1 MSEVNFEDVAKEL
14 NIMFAKKPR
23 NGQKRNIIF
32 WYNGDGKF
40 KEMIPGLQEQLK
52 DAEVVIFSGNNSFN
66 LKYQIEVENPDKNY
80 LVYVPSFKPAPAE
93 NYLLDMYM
101 YSQEFEADVATIYMR
116 ELGIKNPA
124 LFETVKKY
132 ENFFGN
138 QKRISELKKLGITD
152 WNEQTFNIGALCSVV
167 KCSFDFDYALI
178 KLISDFY
185 AGGNLL
191 ENVEKYCDVA
201 TLNEY
206 IQLKFGLVDAL
217 SDIEKMT
224 TNMLLLHMS
233 LYLQGTIPEN
243 WSKNLPD
250 NMNASIKNNA
260 YIFVDRFM
268 KSDRAED
275 YKSISKIIAEKLDV
289 FNYISGWDMD
299 SYEDVDTFIDFDIVT
314 ISRLQK
320 LLLEKGEEYE
330 RYMRIVKQRRK
341 SYWNSQLG
349 HDYMTIHYACRFLAK
364 MHEVNNEFNE
374 IDPKVMFKHYVE
386 SYYKFDQYYREF
398 VFHYDQ
404 STLESLLD
412 VYKLIDN
419 YYTNWY
425 LEELSNRWSNIND
438 DYQWGDVTTERQWNF
453 YDNHIGKLKERV
465 AVIVSDA
472 LRYECGEELTRR
484 LSHKFPSKTSITP
497 ALSTMPS
504 YTALGSV
511 ALLPHNSID
520 YRDDGAVLLDDQSI
534 VSYDSREKHLNE
546 YRSGKVY
553 SGKDFLD
560 PSLSQQI
567 RAEVKGVEVIYIYH
581 DRIDAAG
588 DNVPTEMDVFNAA
601 EKCFDDIEKIFQKL
615 QNMSIYNVFITSDHG
630 FLYRREDMRQ
640 MDKTPNKF
648 AEAILSKRRFFLA
661 HGDSGNDLTRKI
673 PMDYLIHSQTPGQPD
688 LVVEVPYGTNIFPK
702 QGESKKYM
710 HGGDALQEVVIPIIK
725 IENKKKDRAKNRAN
739 QATVKLISISRK
751 ITSLITFLEFFQN
764 EEVDD
769 KTVPC
774 NYEAYFVD
782 SNNEQITNSIVINC
796 DSKSKDMADRT
807 YKEKFTFKNKKYSSE
822 DQYYLV
828 IKNYDDAYAEEERIP
843 FVIDILFSN
852 KFNF

>member
-330 RYMRIVKQRRK
+330 RYIRIVKQRRK
-341 SYWNSQLG
+341 SYWNSQLS

-374 IDPKVMFKHYVE
+374 IDPKVLFEHYVE

-484 LSHKFPSKTSITP
+484 LSHKFPSKTTITP

-581 DRIDAAG
+581 DRIDAVG

-828 IKNYDDAYAEEERIP
+828 IKNYDDAYAEEERIS

>member
-275 YKSISKIIAEKLDV
+275 YKSISKIVAEKLDV

-341 SYWNSQLG
+341 SYWNSQLS

-374 IDPKVMFKHYVE
+374 IDPKVLFEHYVE

-438 DYQWGDVTTERQWNF
+438 DYRWGDVTTERQWNF

-484 LSHKFPSKTSITP
+484 LSHKFPSKTTITP

-581 DRIDAAG
+581 DRIDAVG

>member
-1 MSEVNFEDVAKEL
+1 MGEVNFEDVAKEL
-14 NIMFAKKPR
+14 NILFAKKPR
-23 NGQKRNIIF
+23 TGQKRNIVF

-40 KEMIPGLQEQLK
+40 QEQLPGLQEQLD
-52 DAEVVIFSGNNSFN
+52 DAEIVTYTGNNSFN
-66 LKYQIEVENPDKNY
+66 LKYKIEVENPKKNY
-80 LVYVPSFKPAPAE
+80 LVYVPSFKPASAD

-124 LFETVKKY
+124 LFESVKQY
-132 ENFFGN
+132 EAFFGN
-138 QKRISELKKLGITD
+138 QKRIAELKKIGITE
-152 WNEQTFNIGALCSVV
+152 WTEQTFHIGVLCSVV
-167 KCSFDFDYALI
+167 RCSFDFDYALI
-178 KLISDFY
+178 KLISDYY

-191 ENVEKYCDVA
+191 ESVQKYCDVA

-206 IQLKFGLVDAL
+206 IQLKFGFVDAL
-217 SDIEKMT
+217 NDIEKMT

-268 KSDRAED
+268 KSDHSED
-275 YKSISKIIAEKLDV
+275 YKTISKNIAEKLDV

-341 SYWNSQLG
+341 SYWNSQLS
-349 HDYMTIHYACRFLAK
+349 HDYLTVHYACRFLAK
-364 MHEVNNEFNE
+364 MHEVYNGFTE
-374 IDPKVMFKHYVE
+374 IDPKVMFDNYVN

-398 VFHYDQ
+398 IFHYDQ
-404 STLESLLD
+404 STLESMLD
-412 VYKLIDN
+412 IYKLIDN

-425 LEELSNRWSNIND
+425 LEDLSNRWSNIND
-438 DYQWGDVTTERQWNF
+438 DCGWGDVTTERQWNF

-484 LSHKFPSKTSITP
+484 LSHKFPSKTTITP

-520 YRDDGAVLLDDQSI
+520 YKDDGGVLLDEQSI
-534 VSYDSREKHLNE
+534 VSYDSREKHLNQ
-546 YRSGKVY
+546 YRLGKVY

-560 PSLSQQI
+560 PSKSQQI
-567 RAEVKGVEVIYIYH
+567 RVEVKGVEVIYIYH
-581 DRIDAAG
+581 DRIDAVG

-673 PMDYLIHSQTPGQPD
+673 PMDYLIHSTIPGQPD

-702 QGESKKYM
+702 SGESKKYM
-710 HGGDALQEVVIPIIK
+710 HGGDALQEVVIPIIQ

-751 ITSLITFLEFFQN
+751 VTSLITFLEFFQN
-764 EEVDD
+764 EQVDD

-822 DQYYLV
+822 DQYYLI

>member
-1 MSEVNFEDVAKEL
+1 MSEVNFEDVSKEL

-23 NGQKRNIIF
+23 DGQKRNIVF

-40 KEMIPGLQEQLK
+40 KEQLPGLQEQLA
-52 DAEVVIFSGNNSFN
+52 DAEIVTYSGNNSFN
-66 LKYQIEVENPDKNY
+66 LKYQIEVLNPNKNF
-80 LVYVPSFKPAPAE
+80 LVYVPMFKPAPTE

-138 QKRISELKKLGITD
+138 QKRIADFKKLGITE
-152 WNEQTFNIGALCSVV
+152 WTEQTFNIGALCSVV

-185 AGGNLL
+185 AGGSLL
-191 ENVEKYCDVA
+191 ENVEKYCDVE
-201 TLNEY
+201 TLNDY
-206 IQLKFGLVDAL
+206 IQMKFGLVDAL
-217 SDIEKMT
+217 NDIEKMT

-233 LYLQGTIPEN
+233 LYLQGTIPDN
-243 WSKNLPD
+243 WAKNLPD

-260 YIFVDRFM
+260 YIFIDRFM
-268 KSDRAED
+268 KSDRADD
-275 YKSISKIIAEKLDV
+275 YKHISKAISDKLDV
-289 FNYISGWDMD
+289 ISYISGWDMD
-299 SYEDVDTFIDFDIVT
+299 SYEDVDTFMDFDIVT
-314 ISRLQK
+314 ISKLQK

-341 SYWNSQLG
+341 SYWNSQLS

-364 MHEVNNEFNE
+364 MHEVNTEFSE
-374 IDPKVMFKHYVE
+374 IDPKEMFDHYVN

-398 VFHYDQ
+398 IFHYDQ
-404 STLESLLD
+404 STLESMLD
-412 VYKLIDN
+412 IYKLIDN

-438 DYQWGDVTTERQWNF
+438 LYHWGDVTNERQWNF
-453 YDNHIGKLKERV
+453 YDNHIRRMKERV

-472 LRYECGEELTRR
+472 LRYECGEELSRR
-484 LSHKFPSKTSITP
+484 LSHKFPSKTTITP

-504 YTALGSV
+504 YTALGSI
-511 ALLPHNSID
+511 ALLPHNSVD
-520 YRDDGAVLLDDQSI
+520 YKENGAVLLDDKTI

-546 YRSGKVY
+546 YRTGKVY
-553 SGKDFLD
+553 SGKDFLN
-560 PSLSQQI
+560 PSLSQKI
-567 RAEVKGVEVIYIYH
+567 RTEVKGVEVIYIYH
-581 DRIDAAG
+581 DRIDAVG

-630 FLYRREDMRQ
+630 FLYRREDMRE
-640 MDKTPNKF
+640 MDKTPLKF
-648 AEAILSKRRFFLA
+648 LEAILSKRRFFIS
-661 HGDSGNDLTRKI
+661 HGKSGNDATRKI
-673 PMDYLIHSQTPGQPD
+673 PMDYIIRSQTSDQPD
-688 LVVEVPYGTNIFPK
+688 LFVEVPYGTNVFPK
-702 QGESKKYM
+702 SGESKKYL
-710 HGGDALQEVVIPIIK
+710 HGGDALQEVVIPIIQ
-725 IENKKKDRAKNRAN
+725 IENKKKDRDKNKASN
-739 QATVKLISISRK
+739 ATVKLISISRK
-751 ITSLITFLEFFQN
+751 ITSLITFMEFLQN
-764 EEVDD
+764 EEVND
-769 KTVPC
+769 KVSPC
-774 NYEAYFVD
+774 NYEAFFTD
-782 SNNEQITNSIVINC
+782 SSNERITNSIVINC
-796 DSKSKDMADRT
+796 DSKSKDIADRT
-807 YKEKFTFKNKKYSSE
+807 YKEKFTFKNKKYNTDE
-822 DQYYLV
+822 QYYLV
-828 IKNYDDAYAEEERIP
+828 IKNYDDPYAEEERIP

>member
-52 DAEVVIFSGNNSFN
+52 DAEIVIFSGSNSFN

-152 WNEQTFNIGALCSVV
+152 WTEQTFNIGALCSVV

-185 AGGNLL
+185 AGGSLL
-191 ENVEKYCDVA
+191 ESVEKYCDVA

-268 KSDRAED
+268 KSDRVED
-275 YKSISKIIAEKLDV
+275 YKSISKVIAEKLDV

-341 SYWNSQLG
+341 SYWNSQLS

-374 IDPKVMFKHYVE
+374 IDPKVMFEHYVE

-453 YDNHIGKLKERV
+453 YNNHIGKLKERV

-484 LSHKFPSKTSITP
+484 LSHKFPSKTTITP

-581 DRIDAAG
+581 DRIDAVG

-828 IKNYDDAYAEEERIP
+828 IKNYDDAYAEEERIS

>member
-52 DAEVVIFSGNNSFN
+52 DAEIVIFSGSNSFN
-66 LKYQIEVENPDKNY
+66 LKYQIEVENPEKNY

-138 QKRISELKKLGITD
+138 QKRISELKKLGITN
-152 WNEQTFNIGALCSVV
+152 WTEQTFNIGAFCSVV

-185 AGGNLL
+185 AGGSLL
-191 ENVEKYCDVA
+191 ESVEKYCDVA

-206 IQLKFGLVDAL
+206 IHLKFGLEDAL

-250 NMNASIKNNA
+250 SMNASIKNNA

-268 KSDRAED
+268 KSDKAED

-341 SYWNSQLG
+341 SYWNSQLS

-374 IDPKVMFKHYVE
+374 IDPKVMFEHYVE

-520 YRDDGAVLLDDQSI
+520 YRDDGEVLLDDQSI

-581 DRIDAAG
+581 DRIDGVG

>member
-52 DAEVVIFSGNNSFN
+52 DAEIVIFSGSNSFN
-66 LKYQIEVENPDKNY
+66 LKYQIEVENPEKNY

-138 QKRISELKKLGITD
+138 QKRISELKKLGITN
-152 WNEQTFNIGALCSVV
+152 WTEQTFNIGAFCSVV

-185 AGGNLL
+185 AGGSLL
-191 ENVEKYCDVA
+191 ESVEKYCDVA

-206 IQLKFGLVDAL
+206 IHLKFGLEDAL

-268 KSDRAED
+268 KSDKAED

-341 SYWNSQLG
+341 SYWNSQLS

-374 IDPKVMFKHYVE
+374 IDPKVMFEHYVE

-581 DRIDAAG
+581 DRIDAVG

>member
-1 MSEVNFEDVAKEL
+1 
-14 NIMFAKKPR
+14 
-23 NGQKRNIIF
+23 
-32 WYNGDGKF
+32 
-40 KEMIPGLQEQLK
+40 
-52 DAEVVIFSGNNSFN
+52 
-66 LKYQIEVENPDKNY
+66 
-80 LVYVPSFKPAPAE
+80 
-93 NYLLDMYM
+93 
-101 YSQEFEADVATIYMR
+101 MR
-116 ELGIKNPA
+116 ELGIRNAA
-124 LFETVKKY
+124 LFEIVKNY

-138 QKRISELKKLGITD
+138 QKRIADLKKLGITE
-152 WNEQTFNIGALCSVV
+152 WTEQSFHIGVLCAVL

-178 KLISDFY
+178 KLISDYY

-191 ENVEKYCDVA
+191 ENVKKYCDVD

-217 SDIEKMT
+217 ADIEKMM

-233 LYLQGTIPEN
+233 LYLKGTIPDN
-243 WSKNLPD
+243 WARNLPE

-260 YIFVDRFM
+260 YIFIDRFM
-268 KSDRAED
+268 KSDKEDD
-275 YKSISKIIAEKLDV
+275 YKEIAKTISEKLDV
-289 FNYISGWDMD
+289 INYISGWDMD

-314 ISRLQK
+314 INRLQK
-320 LLLEKGEEYE
+320 LLLDKGEEYE

-341 SYWNSQLG
+341 SYWNDGLH
-349 HDYMTIHYACRFLAK
+349 HDYMTIHYACRFLSK
-364 MHEVNNEFNE
+364 MHEVNNGFNE
-374 IDPKVMFKHYVE
+374 IDPKVMFDNYVN

-398 VFHYDQ
+398 VFHYDL
-404 STLESLLD
+404 STLESMID

-425 LEELSNRWSNIND
+425 LEELANRWSNINED
-438 DYQWGDVTTERQWNF
+438 HKWGEDAEERQWDF
-453 YDNHIGKLKERV
+453 YDNHIGKIKERV

-472 LRYECGEELTRR
+472 LRYECGDELARR
-484 LSHKFPSKTSITP
+484 ISHKFPSKTTITP

-520 YRDDGAVLLDDQSI
+520 YRDDGAVLLDNQSI
-534 VSYDSREKHLNE
+534 VSYESREKHLNS
-546 YRSGKVY
+546 YRPGKVY
-553 SGKDFLD
+553 SGKEFLD
-560 PSLSQQI
+560 SSNYQKI
-567 RAEVKGVEVIYIYH
+567 KEEVKGADKVIYIYH
-581 DRIDAAG
+581 DRIDAVG
-588 DNVPTEMDVFNAA
+588 DNVPTETDVFNAA

-615 QNMSIYNVFITSDHG
+615 QNLSIYNVFITSDHG

-648 AEAILSKRRFFLA
+648 AEAILSKRRFFIA
-661 HGDSGNDLTRKI
+661 HGNSGNSLTRKI
-673 PMDYLIHSQTPGQPD
+673 PMDYLIKSQDPSQPD
-688 LVVEVPYGTNIFPK
+688 LIVEVPYGTNIFPK

-710 HGGDALQEVVIPIIK
+710 HGGDALQEVVIPIIQ
-725 IENKKKDRAKNRAN
+725 IENKKKDREKNRAN

-769 KTVPC
+769 KTIPC

-782 SNNEQITNSIVINC
+782 SNNDQITNSIVINC
-796 DSKSKDMADRT
+796 DSKSKEMTDRT
-807 YKEKFTFKNKKYSSE
+807 YKEKFTFKNKKYSADE
-822 DQYYLV
+822 KYYLV
-828 IKNYDDAYAEEERIP
+828 IKNYDDEYAEEERIP

>member
-1 MSEVNFEDVAKEL
+1 VER
-14 NIMFAKKPR
+14 R
-23 NGQKRNIIF
+23 N
-32 WYNGDGKF
+32 
-40 KEMIPGLQEQLK
+40 
-52 DAEVVIFSGNNSFN
+52 
-66 LKYQIEVENPDKNY
+66 
-80 LVYVPSFKPAPAE
+80 
-93 NYLLDMYM
+93 
-101 YSQEFEADVATIYMR
+101 
-116 ELGIKNPA
+116 
-124 LFETVKKY
+124 
-132 ENFFGN
+132 
-138 QKRISELKKLGITD
+138 
-152 WNEQTFNIGALCSVV
+152 
-167 KCSFDFDYALI
+167 
-178 KLISDFY
+178 
-185 AGGNLL
+185 
-191 ENVEKYCDVA
+191 
-201 TLNEY
+201 
-206 IQLKFGLVDAL
+206 
-217 SDIEKMT
+217 
-224 TNMLLLHMS
+224 
-233 LYLQGTIPEN
+233 
-243 WSKNLPD
+243 
-250 NMNASIKNNA
+250 
-260 YIFVDRFM
+260 
-268 KSDRAED
+268 
-275 YKSISKIIAEKLDV
+275 
-289 FNYISGWDMD
+289 
-299 SYEDVDTFIDFDIVT
+299 
-314 ISRLQK
+314 
-320 LLLEKGEEYE
+320 
-330 RYMRIVKQRRK
+330 
-341 SYWNSQLG
+341 
-349 HDYMTIHYACRFLAK
+349 ACRFLAK

-374 IDPKVMFKHYVE
+374 IDPKVLFEHYVE

-484 LSHKFPSKTSITP
+484 LSHKFPSKTTITP

-581 DRIDAAG
+581 DRIDAVG

>member
-52 DAEVVIFSGNNSFN
+52 DAEIVIFSGSNSFN

-152 WNEQTFNIGALCSVV
+152 WTEQTFNIGALCSVV

-185 AGGNLL
+185 AGGSLL
-191 ENVEKYCDVA
+191 ESVEKYCDVA

-275 YKSISKIIAEKLDV
+275 YKLISKIIAEKLDV
-289 FNYISGWDMD
+289 FNYISGWDME

-341 SYWNSQLG
+341 SYWNSQLS

-374 IDPKVMFKHYVE
+374 IDPKAMFDHYVN

-472 LRYECGEELTRR
+472 LRYECGEDLTRR
-484 LSHKFPSKTSITP
+484 LSHKFPSKTTITP

-520 YRDDGAVLLDDQSI
+520 YRDDGAMLLDDQSI

-581 DRIDAAG
+581 DRIDAVG

-673 PMDYLIHSQTPGQPD
+673 PMDYLIHSQTSGQPD
-688 LVVEVPYGTNIFPK
+688 LIVEVPYGTNIFPK

>member
-52 DAEVVIFSGNNSFN
+52 DAEVVIFLGNNSFN
-66 LKYQIEVENPDKNY
+66 LKYQIEIENPDKNY

-341 SYWNSQLG
+341 SYWNSQLS

-374 IDPKVMFKHYVE
+374 IDPKVLFEHYVE

-484 LSHKFPSKTSITP
+484 LSHKFPSKTTITP

-581 DRIDAAG
+581 DRIDAVG

-828 IKNYDDAYAEEERIP
+828 IKNYDDAYAEEERIS

>member
-52 DAEVVIFSGNNSFN
+52 DAEIVIFSGSNSFN
-66 LKYQIEVENPDKNY
+66 LKYQIEVENPEKNY

-138 QKRISELKKLGITD
+138 QKRISELKKLGITN
-152 WNEQTFNIGALCSVV
+152 WTEQTFNIGAFCSVV

-185 AGGNLL
+185 AGGSLL
-191 ENVEKYCDVA
+191 ESVEKYCDVA

-206 IQLKFGLVDAL
+206 IHLKFGLEDAL

-268 KSDRAED
+268 KSDKAED

-341 SYWNSQLG
+341 SYWNSQLS

-374 IDPKVMFKHYVE
+374 IDPKVMFEHYVE

-484 LSHKFPSKTSITP
+484 LSHKFPSKTTITP

-581 DRIDAAG
+581 DRIDAVG

-601 EKCFDDIEKIFQKL
+601 DKCFDDIEKIFQKL

>member
-341 SYWNSQLG
+341 SYWNSQLS

-374 IDPKVMFKHYVE
+374 IDPKVLFEHYVE

-484 LSHKFPSKTSITP
+484 LSHKFPSKTTITP

-581 DRIDAAG
+581 DRIDAVG

-828 IKNYDDAYAEEERIP
+828 IKNYDDAYAEEERIS

>member
-341 SYWNSQLG
+341 SYWNSQLS

-374 IDPKVMFKHYVE
+374 IDPKVLFEHYVE

-484 LSHKFPSKTSITP
+484 LSHKVPSKTTITP

-581 DRIDAAG
+581 DRIDAVG

-828 IKNYDDAYAEEERIP
+828 IKNYDDAYAEEERIS

>member
-1 MSEVNFEDVAKEL
+1 M
-14 NIMFAKKPR
+14 
-23 NGQKRNIIF
+23 
-32 WYNGDGKF
+32 
-40 KEMIPGLQEQLK
+40 
-52 DAEVVIFSGNNSFN
+52 
-66 LKYQIEVENPDKNY
+66 
-80 LVYVPSFKPAPAE
+80 
-93 NYLLDMYM
+93 
-101 YSQEFEADVATIYMR
+101 
-116 ELGIKNPA
+116 
-124 LFETVKKY
+124 
-132 ENFFGN
+132 
-138 QKRISELKKLGITD
+138 
-152 WNEQTFNIGALCSVV
+152 
-167 KCSFDFDYALI
+167 
-178 KLISDFY
+178 
-185 AGGNLL
+185 
-191 ENVEKYCDVA
+191 
-201 TLNEY
+201 
-206 IQLKFGLVDAL
+206 
-217 SDIEKMT
+217 
-224 TNMLLLHMS
+224 
-233 LYLQGTIPEN
+233 
-243 WSKNLPD
+243 
-250 NMNASIKNNA
+250 
-260 YIFVDRFM
+260 
-268 KSDRAED
+268 
-275 YKSISKIIAEKLDV
+275 
-289 FNYISGWDMD
+289 
-299 SYEDVDTFIDFDIVT
+299 
-314 ISRLQK
+314 
-320 LLLEKGEEYE
+320 
-330 RYMRIVKQRRK
+330 
-341 SYWNSQLG
+341 
-349 HDYMTIHYACRFLAK
+349 
-364 MHEVNNEFNE
+364 
-374 IDPKVMFKHYVE
+374 
-386 SYYKFDQYYREF
+386 
-398 VFHYDQ
+398 
-404 STLESLLD
+404 
-412 VYKLIDN
+412 
-419 YYTNWY
+419 
-425 LEELSNRWSNIND
+425 
-438 DYQWGDVTTERQWNF
+438 
-453 YDNHIGKLKERV
+453 
-465 AVIVSDA
+465 
-472 LRYECGEELTRR
+472 
-484 LSHKFPSKTSITP
+484 
-497 ALSTMPS
+497 
-504 YTALGSV
+504 
-511 ALLPHNSID
+511 
-520 YRDDGAVLLDDQSI
+520 DDQSI

-581 DRIDAAG
+581 DRIDAVG

-739 QATVKLISISRK
+739 QAMVKLISISRK

>member
-14 NIMFAKKPR
+14 NIMFSKKPR

-52 DAEVVIFSGNNSFN
+52 DAEIVIFSGSNSFN
-66 LKYQIEVENPDKNY
+66 LKYQIEVENPNKNY

-185 AGGNLL
+185 AGGSLL
-191 ENVEKYCDVA
+191 ENVEKYCDIA

-314 ISRLQK
+314 IGRLQK

-341 SYWNSQLG
+341 SYWNSQLS

-374 IDPKVMFKHYVE
+374 IDPKVMFEHYVE

-404 STLESLLD
+404 SSLESLLD

-484 LSHKFPSKTSITP
+484 LSHKFPSKTTITP

-581 DRIDAAG
+581 DRIDAVG

-688 LVVEVPYGTNIFPK
+688 LIVEVPYGTNIFPK

-782 SNNEQITNSIVINC
+782 SSNEQITNSIVINC

>member
-1 MSEVNFEDVAKEL
+1 MSEVNFEDVSKEL

-23 NGQKRNIIF
+23 DGQKRNIVF

-40 KEMIPGLQEQLK
+40 KDQIQGLQEQLD
-52 DAEVVIFSGNNSFN
+52 DAEIVTYTGNNSFN
-66 LKYQIEVENPDKNY
+66 LKYQIEVQYPEKNF
-80 LVYVPSFKPAPAE
+80 LVYVPMFKPAPAE

-138 QKRISELKKLGITD
+138 QKRIADLKKLGITE
-152 WNEQTFNIGALCSVV
+152 WTEQTFNIGALCSVV

-191 ENVEKYCDVA
+191 ESVEKYCDIA
-201 TLNEY
+201 TLNDY
-206 IQLKFGLVDAL
+206 IQMKFGLVDAL
-217 SDIEKMT
+217 NDIEKMI

-233 LYLQGTIPEN
+233 LYLQGTIPDN
-243 WSKNLPD
+243 WAKNLPD

-260 YIFVDRFM
+260 YIFIDRFM
-268 KSDRAED
+268 KSDRADD
-275 YKSISKIIAEKLDV
+275 YKHISKVISEKLDV
-289 FNYISGWDMD
+289 INYIPGWDMD

-314 ISRLQK
+314 ISKLQK

-341 SYWNSQLG
+341 SYWNSQLS

-364 MHEVNNEFNE
+364 IHEVNSGFNE
-374 IDPKVMFKHYVE
+374 IDPKVMFDHYVN

-398 VFHYDQ
+398 IFHYDQ
-404 STLESLLD
+404 STLESMLD
-412 VYKLIDN
+412 IYKLIDN

-425 LEELSNRWSNIND
+425 LEEISNRWSNIND

-453 YDNHIGKLKERV
+453 YDNHIRRLKEKV
-465 AVIVSDA
+465 AIIVSDA

-484 LSHKFPSKTSITP
+484 LSHKFPSKATITP

-504 YTALGSV
+504 YTALGGI

-520 YRDDGAVLLDDQSI
+520 YKENGAVLLDNKTI
-534 VSYDSREKHLNE
+534 VSYESREKHLNE
-546 YRSGKVY
+546 YRTGKVY
-553 SGKDFLD
+553 SGKDFLN
-560 PSLSQQI
+560 PSLSQKI
-567 RAEVKGVEVIYIYH
+567 KTEVKGVEAIYIYH
-581 DRIDAAG
+581 DRIDAVG

-630 FLYRREDMRQ
+630 FLYRREDMRE
-640 MDKTPNKF
+640 MDKTPLKF
-648 AEAILSKRRFFLA
+648 LEAILSKRRFFIS
-661 HGDSGNDLTRKI
+661 HGKSGNDVIRKI
-673 PMDYLIHSQTPGQPD
+673 PMDYIIRSQTSDQTD
-688 LVVEVPYGTNIFPK
+688 LFVEVPYGTNVFPK
-702 QGESKKYM
+702 SGESKKYL
-710 HGGDALQEVVIPIIK
+710 HGGDALQEVVIPIIQ
-725 IENKKKDRAKNRAN
+725 IENKKKDRDKNKASN
-739 QATVKLISISRK
+739 ATVKLISISRK
-751 ITSLITFLEFFQN
+751 ITSLITFMEFLQN
-764 EEVDD
+764 EEVND
-769 KTVPC
+769 KVSPC
-774 NYEAYFVD
+774 NYEAFFID
-782 SNNEQITNSIVINC
+782 SSNDRITNSIVINC
-796 DSKSKDMADRT
+796 DSKSKDIADRT
-807 YKEKFTFKNKKYSSE
+807 YKEKFTFKNKKYSSDE
-822 DQYYLV
+822 QYYLV
-828 IKNYDDAYAEEERIP
+828 IKNYDDPYAEEERIP

>member
-52 DAEVVIFSGNNSFN
+52 DAEVVIFSGSNSFN
-66 LKYQIEVENPDKNY
+66 LKYQIEVENPNKNY

-138 QKRISELKKLGITD
+138 QKRISELKKLGITG

-185 AGGNLL
+185 AGGSLL
-191 ENVEKYCDVA
+191 ESVEKYCDVA

-341 SYWNSQLG
+341 SYWNSQLS

-374 IDPKVMFKHYVE
+374 IDPKVMFEHYVE

-484 LSHKFPSKTSITP
+484 LSHKFPSKTTITP

-581 DRIDAAG
+581 DRIDAVG

-673 PMDYLIHSQTPGQPD
+673 PMDYLIHSTIPGQSD

>member
-14 NIMFAKKPR
+14 NILFAKKPR
-23 NGQKRNIIF
+23 TGQKRNIVF

-40 KEMIPGLQEQLK
+40 QEQLPGLQEQLT
-52 DAEVVIFSGNNSFN
+52 DAEIVTYTGSNSFN
-66 LKYQIEVENPDKNY
+66 LKHKIEVENPEKNF
-80 LVYVPSFKPAPAE
+80 LVYVPTFKPAPAD

-124 LFETVKKY
+124 LFETVKQY
-132 ENFFGN
+132 EAFFGN
-138 QKRISELKKLGITD
+138 QKRIAELKKIGITE
-152 WNEQTFNIGALCSVV
+152 WTEQTFHIGVLCSVV
-167 KCSFDFDYALI
+167 RCSFDFDYALI
-178 KLISDFY
+178 KLISDYY

-191 ENVEKYCDVA
+191 ESVEKYCDVA

-217 SDIEKMT
+217 NDIEKMT

-268 KSDRAED
+268 KSDHSED
-275 YKSISKIIAEKLDV
+275 YKTISKNIAEKLDV
-289 FNYISGWDMD
+289 FNYVSGWDMD

-320 LLLEKGEEYE
+320 LILEKGEEYE

-341 SYWNSQLG
+341 SYWNSQLS
-349 HDYMTIHYACRFLAK
+349 HDYMTVHYACRFLAK
-364 MHEVNNEFNE
+364 MHEVNNGFTE
-374 IDPKVMFKHYVE
+374 IDPRVMFDNYVN

-398 VFHYDQ
+398 IFHYDQ
-404 STLESLLD
+404 STLESMLD
-412 VYKLIDN
+412 IYKLIDN
-419 YYTNWY
+419 NYTNWY
-425 LEELSNRWSNIND
+425 LEDLSNRWSNIND
-438 DYQWGDVTTERQWNF
+438 DCGWGEVTTERQWNF
-453 YDNHIGKLKERV
+453 YDNHIGKMKERV

-484 LSHKFPSKTSITP
+484 LSHKFPSKTTITP

-520 YRDDGAVLLDDQSI
+520 YKDDGGVLLDEQSI
-534 VSYDSREKHLNE
+534 VSYDSREKHLNQ
-546 YRSGKVY
+546 YRLGKVY

-560 PSLSQQI
+560 PSKSQQI

-581 DRIDAAG
+581 DRIDAVG
-588 DNVPTEMDVFNAA
+588 DNVSTEMDVFNAA

>member
-52 DAEVVIFSGNNSFN
+52 DAEIVIFSGSNSFN
-66 LKYQIEVENPDKNY
+66 LKYQIEVENPEKNY

-138 QKRISELKKLGITD
+138 QKRISELKKLGITN
-152 WNEQTFNIGALCSVV
+152 WTEQIFNIGAFCSVV

-185 AGGNLL
+185 AGGSLL
-191 ENVEKYCDVA
+191 ESVEKYCDVA

-206 IQLKFGLVDAL
+206 IHLKFGLEDAL

-268 KSDRAED
+268 KSDKAED

-341 SYWNSQLG
+341 SYWNSQLS

-374 IDPKVMFKHYVE
+374 IDPKVMFEHYVE

-581 DRIDAAG
+581 DRIDAVG

-688 LVVEVPYGTNIFPK
+688 LVAEVPYGTNIFPK

-739 QATVKLISISRK
+739 QAMVKLISISRK